1 MGVFASPD
9 EINESLSWNS
19 TNPLDVND
27 PEAYPGFLDESWA
40 GLHRGIG
47 SGVLTFSN
55 AVNRITPDDLRL
67 DHAPFNTELGQQ
79 AADAMSDTQ
88 EESRQRMLDYDQSG
102 ITTMGTLGRI
112 IKGGAKVLTEAGMSA
127 SLGIP
132 APIGVGAAEGL
143 GAYDAMK
150 SQGIDDET
158 ALKMGG
164 LSGATNAAFVMM
176 PGSIGLKSLVP
187 DLLTSVGLN
196 DAVGMIHR
204 SASSAVLENAGYVDM
219 AKQYQAFD
227 AEQMVTDTL
236 LAGVFHGVARR
247 ADYAQTPQGHAAVDA
262 WNGFV
267 DQLPTLP
274 WRHVDAALTVNEARH
289 ADTGTAPG
297 IPATPGALAAHI
309 NAMEEIDRAIA
320 EGRTPNFEDTGLYDA
335 AFVRDPAKD
344 AAHAEIGN
352 AIKEEMPVEFMI
364 DPNHEEP
371 TQGRV
376 AQPEGQIVDDSE
388 PQRPAKETEAASIS
402 PEPGNKAKVEA
413 ADAERSQTEM
423 PTDRMLD
430 PVAGKS
436 KTERLGQESLLPS
449 TDELIKDGSASQGE
463 AVSKPIQLPSDD
475 HQTLDVGS
483 TDHQTTSHQPEK
495 SVEVKPLEIQAA
507 ERAVAENPN
516 LAIGTGEG
524 ETALARDIL
533 AQHDADIAHAKE
545 LANLIEIA
553 ATCALRT

>member
-1 MGVFASPD
+1 
-9 EINESLSWNS
+9 
-19 TNPLDVND
+19 
-27 PEAYPGFLDESWA
+27 
-40 GLHRGIG
+40 
-47 SGVLTFSN
+47 
-55 AVNRITPDDLRL
+55 
-67 DHAPFNTELGQQ
+67 
-79 AADAMSDTQ
+79 
-88 EESRQRMLDYDQSG
+88 MLDYDQSG
-102 ITTMGTLGRI
+102 ATTMGTLGRI

-204 SASSAVLENAGYVDM
+204 GTNSAVLENAGYVDM

-247 ADYAQTPQGHAAVDA
+247 ADYTQTPQGHAAVDA

-267 DQLPTLP
+267 DRLPTLP

-320 EGRTPNFEDTGLYDA
+320 EGRTPNFDDTGLYDST
-335 AFVRDPAKD
+335 FVRNPARD
-344 AAHAEIGN
+344 AAHAEIDN
-352 AIKEEMPVEFMI
+352 TIKEEMPAEFMI
-364 DPNHEEP
+364 APNREAS
-371 TQGRV
+371 TKGRMV
-376 AQPEGQIVDDSE
+376 QPEGQIVSEHE
-388 PQRPAKETEAASIS
+388 PQRPVKETEAASIS
-402 PEPGNKAKVEA
+402 PEPGNKAKIGT

-423 PTDRMLD
+423 PTDKMLD
-430 PVAGKS
+430 PVAGTGE
-436 KTERLGQESLLPS
+436 TERLGQESLLPS
-449 TDELIKDGSASQGE
+449 TDELKQKEGSVSQSE
-463 AVSKPIQLPSDD
+463 AVSKSVQLSSEDNR
-475 HQTLDVGS
+475 TL
-483 TDHQTTSHQPEK
+483 P
-495 SVEVKPLEIQAA
+495 VEVKPFEIQAA

-533 AQHDADIAHAKE
+533 AQHDADIASAKE

-553 ATCALRT
+553 ATCALRA